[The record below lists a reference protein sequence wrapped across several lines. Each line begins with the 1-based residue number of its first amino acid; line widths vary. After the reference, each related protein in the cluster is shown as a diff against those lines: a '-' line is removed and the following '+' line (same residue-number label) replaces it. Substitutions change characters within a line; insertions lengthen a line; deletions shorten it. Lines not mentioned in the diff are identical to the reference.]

1 VDVSSRLQ
9 FAREAAAVAE
19 AAVTLAGGEVD
30 PYTHHLIEKMGRG
43 ELTGDQAA
51 EEIIARFVPPGPYPR
66 TT

>member
-1 VDVSSRLQ
+1 M
-9 FAREAAAVAE
+9 AE